1 MKPAI
6 GASFS
11 EKVPEM
17 PNASPVTLA
26 AESIAQCL
34 LSASE
39 AARRLDPAASQDLR
53 SLLHIAIC
61 ETERVRKAMRKTA
74 AAAKKPAQ
82 TAASKPV
89 KNGRGTMPKAA
100 AQPQSRTATARR
112 SSANGAARAH

>member
-6 GASFS
+6 GASFQR
-11 EKVPEM
+11 KYRKM

-26 AESIAQCL
+26 TESIAQCL

-39 AARRLDPAASQDLR
+39 AARRLDLNASQDLR

-61 ETERVRKAMRKTA
+61 ETERVRKAMRKT